1 MVGKQHAA
9 GMQRQGFVSGVFLSI
24 LLCVIGFSIEFMT
37 GGGGVALPS
46 WPGNLYLLLL
56 MLSVIIPTAL
66 LFRESR
72 FVQWL
77 GGIPLGLC
85 LIVAVAVLS
94 MFGGV
99 LPQEQGAVTGW
110 MERLGFNRM
119 FSSWPFSLVM
129 LAFLGNIGLSLVW
142 KCVPFRRANLQ
153 FILFHAGFWISMAC
167 GLLGSADLQRVIIP
181 LYEGRSSSQGYL
193 SSSKT
198 MVELPFS
205 IYLEDFIME
214 EYPPQLAL
222 YDPETM
228 LLELDETNTVHQVTE
243 GLAMSWPEGI
253 HLKVLRYLPY
263 AMMRPSGEPVA
274 ADHKAGVPY
283 VFVEGQ
289 AGGRSFSSW
298 LSTGSPYEDP
308 LFVGLGEKLLVLVPG
323 TAKKYSSRVRIDE
336 PGGNGLLE
344 TVVDVNAPVSIGG
357 WKLYQ
362 MGYDENAGR
371 WSKQSLLEGVRDPW
385 LPIVYAGFFM
395 MLGGNFL
402 FFWNGMKKT
411 KVL

>member
-1 MVGKQHAA
+1 
-9 GMQRQGFVSGVFLSI
+9 MQRQGFVWGVFLSL
-24 LLCVIGFSIEFMT
+24 LLCVLGFTIEFVS
-37 GGGGVALPS
+37 GGRGVILPS
-46 WPGNLYLLLL
+46 WPGNLYLLML

-66 LFRESR
+66 LFRTNR

-85 LIVAVAVLS
+85 LIVALAVLS

-99 LPQEQGAVTGW
+99 LPQEQGAVAGW

-142 KCVPFRRANLQ
+142 KCVPFRFGNLQ

-181 LYEGRSSSQGYL
+181 LYEGRFSSHGYL
-193 SSSKT
+193 SSSKE
-198 MVELPFS
+198 MVEMPFR

-228 LLELDETNTVHQVTE
+228 QLELDETNTVHQVAE
-243 GLAMSWPEGI
+243 GLEMSWPEGVR
-253 HLKVLRYLPY
+253 LKVLHYLPF

-274 ADHKAGVPY
+274 ADRKAGVPY
-283 VFVEGQ
+283 VFVEGEV
-289 AGGRSFSSW
+289 AGRGFSSW

-308 LFVGLGEKLLVLVPG
+308 LFAGLGEKLLVLVPG
-323 TAKKYSSRVRIDE
+323 TAKKYSSRVVIE
-336 PGGNGLLE
+336 EAGGNGVRE
-344 TVVDVNAPVSIGG
+344 TVVDVNAPVSVGG
-357 WKLYQ
+357 WKIYQ